1 MMQKTSRKPI
11 PCIVKS
17 SSVIRKSLKD
27 RLSELKISLHKISKD
42 AKERGHPIAVSSL
55 SRYFNHGAY
64 VKSSLSQESILW
76 LCIRYGIDVGLH
88 IKKPEYEKTKSI
100 EKLNR
105 IFNGR

>member
-1 MMQKTSRKPI
+1 MTQKSRKPI

-17 SSVIRKSLKD
+17 SSVIRTSLKNRID
-27 RLSELKISLHKISKD
+27 ELGVSLHKVSKD
-42 AKERGHPIAVSSL
+42 AKHRGQSIAVSSL

-76 LCIRYGIDVGLH
+76 LCIRYGINVGLH
-88 IKKPEYEKTKSI
+88 IKKPQYKETEAITN
-100 EKLNR
+100 LNR